1 MIGPLLFAL
10 FCGAAGFNLA
20 ALQYNLHQ
28 PAYVTAPSEVKITAE
43 IFDIDGWA
51 SDRSRLWVTIIKTD
65 SDRLQLTNAR
75 VRVTSKTVPT
85 SATIGAVIEMRVRL
99 FPPPRRILP
108 GTTDFGRNARVAD
121 IVASGFVTSSS
132 RRSSS
137 RMALGPV
144 TSNKA
149 PSAHAGCLARW
160 AASLA
165 QNQTWS
171 RNSSVHMMWK

>member
-51 SDRSRLWVTIIKTD
+51 SDRGRLWVTIIETD

-75 VRVTSKTVPT
+75 VRVTSKSVPT
-85 SATIGAVIEMRVRL
+85 SATIVAVIEMRARL

-108 GTTDFGRNARVAD
+108 GTTNFFGRNARVAN
-121 IVASGFVTSSS
+121 IVASGFVTSSIRVLATPAKPDMS
-132 RRSSS
+132 LL
-137 RMALGPV
+137 LG
-144 TSNKA
+144 K
-149 PSAHAGCLARW
+149 LR
-160 AASLA
+160 AA
-165 QNQTWS
+165 
-171 RNSSVHMMWK
+171 